1 MKRKLY
7 IPQRIKNISLIN
19 FFKKKNLKFILN
31 EQREKNLGI
40 NEMKVKSPYK
50 PDLKDLYSLYKLV
63 TLNKRTTILEFGSGW
78 STLIFSVAMG
88 EMQNKY
94 RNQIKKLRRN
104 NPFEIFT
111 IENEKKFLNISKKR
125 INQYFKNKTKNRIR
139 FHYTNA
145 NMTLYNG
152 CITTEYEKLPMCN
165 PDFIYI
171 DGPGQFNI
179 KKSIYGLTTGH
190 KDLVPL
196 NCDIL
201 KIEFFLLPGTIVVV
215 DGRGAEAQFLKK
227 NFKRN
232 WIYKRLDF
240 YDQHL
245 FYLDEPSLGKYNAL
259 QKKFY
264 LGDI

>member
-1 MKRKLY
+1 M
-7 IPQRIKNISLIN
+7 
-19 FFKKKNLKFILN
+19 KFILN

-125 INQYFKNKTKNRIR
+125 INQYFKNKTNNRIH

-171 DGPGQFNI
+171 DGPRF
-179 KKSIYGLTTGH
+179 
-190 KDLVPL
+190 
-196 NCDIL
+196 
-201 KIEFFLLPGTIVVV
+201 
-215 DGRGAEAQFLKK
+215 
-227 NFKRN
+227 
-232 WIYKRLDF
+232 
-240 YDQHL
+240 
-245 FYLDEPSLGKYNAL
+245 
-259 QKKFY
+259 
-264 LGDI
+264 